1 MHKLIPWSNEKSNK
15 VCLRVVVLRNE
26 HLVFKLLIGRPAMCD
41 IRPRKLDTYFY
52 LILGSEKALISV
64 EGSLIDLDLD
74 GNLTIIL

>member
-1 MHKLIPWSNEKSNK
+1 MY
-15 VCLRVVVLRNE
+15 
-26 HLVFKLLIGRPAMCD
+26 D

-52 LILGSEKALISV
+52 LILGSEKALISA